1 MPMPS
6 MSLHVRGDDL
16 ALNSGMSAEVEFENG
31 VLPLDPPLRNPLLE
45 RLPAQRLYAVLRC
58 QPTPGAIDI
67 VLDTGA
73 HFALF
78 PQRFWRDRFGWVEGR
93 HFESCHIAGVG
104 RVLGGRLLAQSFR
117 VRLVRLAVPVELAG
131 KSGDR
136 LRLDHLIAQLAEPA
150 TPRDDPK
157 FAVLG
162 LFGGVFEDRRLAV
175 ERSPADD
182 LTARLEW

>member
-1 MPMPS
+1 MPS
-6 MSLHVRGDDL
+6 MSLYVRGEPIT
-16 ALNSGMSAEVEFENG
+16 LNRGTPAEVEHENG
-31 VLPLDPPLRNPLLE
+31 ILPLDPPLRNPPLE
-45 RLPAQRLYAVLRC
+45 RLSAHRLYAVLRC
-58 QPTPGAIDI
+58 QPIPGAIDV

-104 RVLGGRLLAQSFR
+104 PVIGSQLLAQSFR
-117 VRLVRLAVPVELAG
+117 VRLVRLKISVELAG
-131 KSGDR
+131 KNGDR

-150 TPRDDPK
+150 AVRDDPK
-157 FAVLG
+157 FAILG
-162 LFGGVFEDRRLAV
+162 LFGGVFAGRRLFV
-175 ERSPADD
+175 DQSPTGDD